1 MTDSLKHRFS
11 LHQTAPTHGNSTTV
25 QQLLDSCSKAHHFSV
40 AKNVWLLKTHLLSAP

>member
-11 LHQTAPTHGNSTTV
+11 TTV
-25 QQLLDSCSKAHHFSV
+25 QHSQLLGSCSKAHHFSV